1 MNILNKENGIS
12 EILST
17 LLILA
22 LTVILALALYLYAS
36 GLYTGVTS
44 SKGTSSYLQ
53 MSVISEQNDQYVF
66 IVESGSIPSPFYL
79 YLESSSGQ
87 NLINS
92 YGVVLT
98 TTPVKISA
106 DKGKITVTIVDVNND
121 GKLDAGDVIIINYQ
135 NLGTSLY
142 GYSFK
147 IISGNIVSYSYTFTS
162 NV

>member
-1 MNILNKENGIS
+1 
-12 EILST
+12 
-17 LLILA
+17 
-22 LTVILALALYLYAS
+22 
-36 GLYTGVTS
+36 
-44 SKGTSSYLQ
+44 
-53 MSVISEQNDQYVF
+53 
-66 IVESGSIPSPFYL
+66 VESGSIPSPFYL
-79 YLESSSGQ
+79 YLESPSGQ